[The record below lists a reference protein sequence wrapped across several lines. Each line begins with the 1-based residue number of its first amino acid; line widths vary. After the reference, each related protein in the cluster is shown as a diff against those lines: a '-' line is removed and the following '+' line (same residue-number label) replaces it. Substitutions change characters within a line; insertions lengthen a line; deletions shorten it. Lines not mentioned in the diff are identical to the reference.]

1 MIRSLL
7 LSFIFQTLLF
17 ILFIN
22 TIPSYLLVSNR
33 IVRKEIIITL
43 ENQLRTINKKGALL
57 SSKSPNQNIESD
69 RKSLKNGSLIE
80 YIAAKKT
87 KQLALVTNVY
97 SDRIEAM
104 NDARMNFFIP
114 NFRISHII
122 PGEYAFGDLVILSE
136 DILHLKL
143 ETVI

>member
-1 MIRSLL
+1 MFRSLL
-7 LSFIFQTLLF
+7 LSFTFQTLLF

-22 TIPSYLLVSNR
+22 TIPSYLLVYNR
-33 IVRKEIIITL
+33 IVRKEIITL
-43 ENQLRTINKKGALL
+43 ENQLRSINKIGPLL
-57 SSKSPNQNIESD
+57 SSKLPNQNIEPD
-69 RKSLKNGSLIE
+69 RSLLKNGSLIE

-87 KQLALVTNVY
+87 KQLALVINVY

-114 NFRISHII
+114 YFRISHII